1 MTMIKHMIAGTA
13 AVLALVACGA
23 AAATNAAATT
33 PAVRAP
39 TTFVASTSAEPTRLA
54 RYSATTGSLLT
65 YLTAPAPGGGVGTAE
80 LSANGRTLLFDRFRG
95 TCAVTVDT
103 VPARGGAEQVLIPII
118 GSGMAAIIP
127 DGASISADGRYLL
140 YSMTPCA
147 NLAHHS
153 VYLRNL
159 RTGRT
164 VRLARRGPLLD
175 VTGAFI
181 NRDRQVAYASDGRLA
196 VLNLRPLR
204 LRFHAA
210 PRGCSFGPLA
220 TPGTGSL
227 LTGTLDCGRLVKV
240 VTISASSFRV
250 TGTIASL
257 HGSCLKAASFSIAQH
272 DPQALLLE
280 VTGCRGTE
288 RILAV
293 RDGRTT
299 VLLSGP
305 SLQMPQGP
313 VW

>member
-1 MTMIKHMIAGTA
+1 MIKHTIAGTA
-13 AVLALVACGA
+13 ALLALVACGA
-23 AAATNAAATT
+23 AAANSEAATT

-39 TTFVASTSAEPTRLA
+39 GTFVASTSAEPTRLA

-65 YLTAPAPGGGVGTAE
+65 YLTAPEPGGGVGSAE
-80 LSANGRTLLFDRFRG
+80 LSANGRTLLFVRLHG

-103 VPARGGAEQVLIPII
+103 VPARGGAEQVLIPMI
-118 GSGMAAIIP
+118 GSGMTATIP

-140 YSMTPCA
+140 YSMTTCA
-147 NLAHHS
+147 NLNHHA

-164 VRLARRGPLLD
+164 VRLARRGPLLSG
-175 VTGAFI
+175 TGAFI
-181 NRDRQVAYASDGRLA
+181 KRDREVAYASGGQLA

-210 PRGCSFGPLA
+210 PRGCRYGALA
-220 TPGTGSL
+220 TPGTGKQ

-240 VTISASSFRV
+240 VTISPSSFRV

-257 HGSCLKAASFSIAQH
+257 RGSCRPAASLSIARG

-280 VTGCRGTE
+280 VTGCHATE
-288 RILAV
+288 RIVAI
-293 RDGRTT
+293 RSGKAT

-305 SLQMPQGP
+305 SRDMPQAP